1 MDVSA
6 LGFKI
11 LVQDSRVFPRGFT
24 INRTAD
30 GADPFAFST
39 VTVGSV
45 TSDAN
50 ANIVYRTTPNPTEF
64 TINLLPTSE
73 EDKNMSLLFE
83 CHRPRPGVPKTGGEI
98 TITVIYND
106 GSSTTAIKCYFLTG
120 DPKRSI
126 QGDSRY
132 KNKVYTFACEDYV

>member
-6 LGFKI
+6 IGFKI
-11 LVQDSRVFPRGFT
+11 LVKDTKIFPDGFT
-24 INRTAD
+24 ISRTAD

-39 VTVGSV
+39 VTVGSA
-45 TSDAN
+45 TTDAN
-50 ANIVYRTTPNPTEF
+50 GYKVYATTPNPTEF

-83 CHRPRPGVPKTGGEI
+83 SHRPRPGIPRTGGEI
-98 TITVIYND
+98 TITVIYAD
-106 GSSTTAIKCYFLTG
+106 GSSTTANDCSFLTG